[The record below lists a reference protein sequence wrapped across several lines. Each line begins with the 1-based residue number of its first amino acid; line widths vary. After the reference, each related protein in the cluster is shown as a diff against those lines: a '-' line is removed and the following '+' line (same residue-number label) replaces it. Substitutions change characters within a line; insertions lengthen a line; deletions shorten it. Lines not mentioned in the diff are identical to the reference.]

1 MTRQTVCTTLAAACL
16 ALPTVAA
23 AQETGATAQQPVPSA
38 AQQPAPSAAKQTTH
52 LAIQDSAQQP
62 SSSSDYHYESGWS
75 LNLTPVLLLAHGDYR
90 FGGGGDPELKYTA
103 DVGRVRLSAGA
114 RAGVYY
120 AKNLFGVTAM
130 PTLRVAMPSGNLE
143 PYVAFGMGYGWLPDV
158 KHSDLASMSRVG
170 FVYHFS
176 QRFALGLEGTFQ
188 KIDNS
193 DFSFP
198 SVGSMASFDF

>member
-1 MTRQTVCTTLAAACL
+1 VTPR
-16 ALPTVAA
+16 
-23 AQETGATAQQPVPSA
+23 QPVPST
-38 AQQPAPSAAKQTTH
+38 AQQTTR
-52 LAIQDSAQQP
+52 LAVQDSAQQT

-75 LNLTPVLLLAHGDYR
+75 LNLTPVLLLAHRDYR

-103 DVGRVRLSAGA
+103 DLGGVRLSVGA

-143 PYVAFGMGYGWLPDV
+143 PYIAFGMGYGWLPDV
-158 KHSDLASMSRVG
+158 KRSNLASMSRVG
-170 FVYHFS
+170 FVYHLS
-176 QRFALGLEGTFQ
+176 QSFALGLEGTFQ